1 MYRVIID
8 LYDEIEMELG
18 KIGHTSLL
26 TMLRK
31 KLKKICRY
39 YLVEI
44 KWRTEGHVPTMKE
57 YKMVSYISSGIPIL
71 CTSAFLGMSPEL
83 ATREA
88 FEWVTSDP
96 KMVSAANAIA
106 RLQNDIVTDYQFER
120 SRKHVSTSVQCYMK
134 ENNVSEEEAIRFLW
148 DEISEGWKD
157 IVESCQKP
165 NPFPVALTDRVLNFA
180 RSFNVIY
187 ENGDPRLLKSH
198 IASLFA
204 YPISLDDLPNDIK

>member
-1 MYRVIID
+1 MILTKIISMLSLLDDTFDNFGTYEEVQILTEAIQRFNTIPLLTLPRTIKKMYRVIID

-31 KLKKICRY
+31 K
-39 YLVEI
+39 
-44 KWRTEGHVPTMKE
+44 
-57 YKMVSYISSGIPIL
+57 
-71 CTSAFLGMSPEL
+71 
-83 ATREA
+83 
-88 FEWVTSDP
+88 
-96 KMVSAANAIA
+96 
-106 RLQNDIVTDYQFER
+106 FER